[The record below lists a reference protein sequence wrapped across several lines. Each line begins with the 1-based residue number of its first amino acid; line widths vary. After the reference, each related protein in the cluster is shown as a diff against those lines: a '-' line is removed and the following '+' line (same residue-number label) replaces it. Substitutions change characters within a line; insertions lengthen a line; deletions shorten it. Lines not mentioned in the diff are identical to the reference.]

1 MKVKLQTALHL
12 LFPPRCV
19 ACGHMVE
26 SDFGLCSECW
36 SQTAFIGG
44 AVCDSC
50 GRPVTAEASEN
61 RVVCDACLSDPPPWS
76 RGRSAILYNG
86 AGRSLILAFKHGDR
100 TDIARPAAQWLYQ
113 ASRPVLADV
122 DVIAPV
128 PLHRLR
134 FLKRRYN
141 QAALLAKNLAALTSV
156 PFCPDLLLRTKGLGG
171 LEGLSAA
178 ERVEKLRG
186 AIEPNRRRTH
196 LIAGAKV
203 LLVDD
208 VLTSGATLRA
218 ATQACLTANAKEV
231 CVATL
236 ARVAKDA

>member
-1 MKVKLQTALHL
+1 
-12 LFPPRCV
+12 
-19 ACGHMVE
+19 MVE
-26 SDFGLCSECW
+26 SDFGLCSACW
-36 SQTAFIGG
+36 AETMFLGG

-50 GRPVTAEASEN
+50 GRPVTAEATEC
-61 RVVCDACLSDPPPWS
+61 RVVCDGCLSDPPPWA
-76 RGRSAILYNG
+76 RGRSAILYRG
-86 AGRSLILAFKHGDR
+86 AGRNLILAFKHGDR
-100 TDIARPAAQWLYQ
+100 TDIALPAAQWLHQ
-113 ASRPVLADV
+113 VVRPLLKGV

-141 QAALLAKNLAALTSV
+141 QASLLAKKLASLSRT
-156 PFCPDLLLRTKGLGG
+156 PFCADLLVRPRGLGG
-171 LEGLSAA
+171 LEGLGAV
-178 ERVEKLRG
+178 EREEKLRG
-186 AIEPNRRRTH
+186 AIEPNRRRAH
-196 LIAGAKV
+196 LVRGAKV